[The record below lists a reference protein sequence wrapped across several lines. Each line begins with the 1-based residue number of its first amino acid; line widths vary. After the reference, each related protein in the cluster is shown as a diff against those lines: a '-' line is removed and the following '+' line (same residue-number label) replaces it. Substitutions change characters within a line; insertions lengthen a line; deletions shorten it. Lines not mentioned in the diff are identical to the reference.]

1 MKNSKTQVILSPSP
15 PHTRSPNCIWSF
27 FAVIKISLV
36 ISQILQFYQCPF
48 TVQPLQIIIFQC
60 LYSKRKFYQQNF
72 HWFISYFQPEHP
84 SFDNCSLSLLYKSS
98 ITSISENHNKS
109 LPKNTTDTFLPTFS
123 NTTPASTTP
132 ILSIYNLRQEI
143 GKK

>member
-1 MKNSKTQVILSPSP
+1 MKNSKTQIILSPT
-15 PHTRSPNCIWSF
+15 HTRSPNCIWSF

-36 ISQILQFYQCPF
+36 ISQIFQSYQCPF

-60 LYSKRKFYQQNF
+60 LYSKIKFYQQNF

-84 SFDNCSLSLLYKSS
+84 SFDNSSLSLLYKSS
-98 ITSISENHNKS
+98 ITSISEKHNQS